1 MNRFLWAPCLSGIW
15 IISEDINI
23 KRPLL
28 FFAEGFVL
36 GEVLF
41 LLGVVKHAGILAAV
55 LTGIFGVL
63 WLILKRKTTVFFW
76 FCLGIGFLFALAG
89 FCRIQ
94 RAQQWAE
101 SELSPD
107 LNKRMVALEGTIEEI
122 QESAAR
128 TVLVLQQ
135 CEIRLDDGLKELE
148 RVQVYLDA
156 ESTVV
161 SESAGEQ
168 VSRQSVLRFGNRV
181 QVTGQLAA
189 FSQAR
194 NPGEFDFR
202 NYYRA
207 QNINYRLWGKSCVL
221 MDGSYYWYR
230 DYLYRFAKWGMKML
244 HRVVR
249 AESDVG
255 IYQAAILGNRSELDE
270 EIRTLYQRNGIA
282 HLLAISGLHLSLV
295 GMTIY
300 QVFRRC
306 GAGFAGA
313 GILGGSII
321 ISYVIMT
328 GASSSIVRAAI
339 MMFTAFLAAYLG
351 RTYDLLSAL
360 GLAGLWLLW
369 ESPYLVCQAGFQ
381 LSFGAIL
388 GLGMLYPLLENVFL
402 EDEKDSFKKHLKQ
415 AVLSSLSVQLMT
427 VPVVLYHYFQLP
439 VYGIFLNL
447 IVIPLMG
454 YVLVSGI
461 AGMILGC
468 IRTAWGTFAVA
479 AGHYILL
486 FYQYLCVACEVLP
499 YSNLVL
505 GRPRFGQI
513 AGYYFVLCVCCFILR
528 VNHYKNKEQS
538 NQYAKPVR
546 NLLFILIMLSVIILC
561 PLPTR
566 GLQVTFLD
574 VGQGDGIC
582 LRTRNQVILIDGGS
596 SDVKNLGTYRL
607 EPFLKSQGIVTV
619 DYSFVTH
626 GDSDHI
632 SGLVSLLETGGDIHI
647 RHLVLPVLGME
658 DEAYHHLIELV
669 EGQGGMVSWMKAG
682 DYVAGS
688 KLSMT
693 CLYPGMG
700 DIAADRN
707 AQSLVLKVDYGDFH
721 MLLTGDMGEEQER
734 IMLCRNEVSTA
745 VSGIQVL
752 KLAHHGSR
760 YSNSVQWLGQLS
772 PTWAVVSY
780 GEGNSYGHPHE
791 EVVERLAEKE
801 ICLMETA
808 RNGAVR
814 LSTDGKKVWW
824 DVFVK

>member
-1 MNRFLWAPCLSGIW
+1 MNQFLLTPCLSGIW
-15 IISEDINI
+15 IISEDIKI

-41 LLGVVKHAGILAAV
+41 LLGVVRHAGILAAA
-55 LTGIFGVL
+55 LTGIFSVL
-63 WLILKRKTTVFFW
+63 RLIQKRKTGRGKEGEPQPVFFW
-76 FCLGIGFLFALAG
+76 LCLGIGFLFVLVG

-101 SELSPD
+101 SELS
-107 LNKRMVALEGTIEEI
+107 LNLDKRTVVLEGTIEEI
-122 QESAAR
+122 QVTAAR
-128 TVLVLQQ
+128 TALVLQLCQ
-135 CEIRLDDGLKELE
+135 IQSDDGLKELE
-148 RVQVYLDA
+148 QVQVYLD
-156 ESTVV
+156 
-161 SESAGEQ
+161 GQ
-168 VSRQSVLRFGNRV
+168 QQILRLGNRV
-181 QVTGQLAA
+181 QVTGQLTA

-221 MDGSYYWYR
+221 VDGSYYWYR
-230 DYLYRFAKWGMKML
+230 DCLYRFAEWGMKML
-244 HRVVR
+244 HQVVKD
-249 AESDVG
+249 EVDVG

-300 QVFRRC
+300 QLFRRC

-313 GILGGSII
+313 GILGGIII

-328 GASSSIVRAAI
+328 GASSSIIRAAI

-360 GLAGLWLLW
+360 GMAGLCLLW
-369 ESPYLVCQAGFQ
+369 ENSYLVCQAGFQ

-388 GLGMLYPLLENVFL
+388 GLGMLYPLLAKVFL
-402 EDEKDSFKKHLKQ
+402 EDEKDGFRKYLKQ
-415 AVLSSLSVQLMT
+415 AVLSSLSVQFMT

-454 YVLVSGI
+454 YVLVSAFAGI
-461 AGMILGC
+461 ILGC
-468 IRTAWGTFAVA
+468 VRTAWGTFAVGT
-479 AGHYILL
+479 GHYILL
-486 FYQYLCVACEVLP
+486 FYQYLCAGCELLP

-513 AGYYFVLCVCCFILR
+513 LWYYFILYVCCFILR
-528 VNHYKNKEQS
+528 VNHYRNKEQS

-546 NLLFILIMLSVIILC
+546 NLLFIIILLSVIILR

-632 SGLVSLLETGGDIHI
+632 SGLVSLLETGSDIHI
-647 RHLVLPVLGME
+647 RHLVLPVLGLE

-669 EGQGGMVSWMKAG
+669 EGQGGTVSWMKAG
-682 DYVAGS
+682 DYVASG
-688 KLSMT
+688 KLLMT
-693 CLYPGMG
+693 CLYPGVG

-721 MLLTGDMGEEQER
+721 MLLTGDMGEEQEQIILR
-734 IMLCRNEVSTA
+734 RSEVSA
-745 VSGIQVL
+745 VLSEIQVL

-760 YSNSVQWLGQLS
+760 YSNSAQWLEQIS
-772 PTWAVVSY
+772 PVWAVVSY

-791 EVVERLAEKE
+791 EVVERLAEEE
-801 ICLMETA
+801 ISLMETA
-808 RNGAVR
+808 RTGAVR
-814 LSTDGKKVWW
+814 LSTNGKKIRWY
-824 DVFVK
+824 VFVK